1 MLRKWFSVPEEEE
14 IAQEAMPVRNGP
26 PDPTREH
33 AHQNEGSGPRP
44 VNAPPAHPP
53 APAAAPGRYSSFEQ
67 IYQSVVNK
75 LPRINYN
82 ILKVAEMMTSA
93 HLTTMST
100 EAKRCSL
107 LMALEAAG
115 VAVEDVLQDAVL
127 RQKALTEYEDGQK
140 ARLKSFEQTK
150 ADENA
155 KIQAELEKT
164 TKAHMARIQANLDE
178 IAREQ
183 DTFRSWQKSKNQEC
197 DRLTQAAEYCVPQ
210 SNGMGV
216 SSLAAV
222 LERATSQQ

>member
-14 IAQEAMPVRNGP
+14 IAPAAPQVRNEP
-26 PDPTREH
+26 ADPTREH
-33 AHQNEGSGPRP
+33 PPQQEGSGARP
-44 VNAPPAHPP
+44 LNAGGAP
-53 APAAAPGRYSSFEQ
+53 APGAAPGRYSSFEQ
-67 IYQSVVNK
+67 IYQSVTNK
-75 LPRINYN
+75 LPRVNYN
-82 ILKVAEMMTSA
+82 ILKVAEMMTSS
-93 HLTTMST
+93 HLSSMST

-127 RQKALTEYEDGQK
+127 RQKALSEYEEVQK
-140 ARLKSFEQTK
+140 GRLKSFEQTK

-164 TKAHMARIQANLDE
+164 TKAYMARIQANLDE

-183 DTFRSWQKSKNQEC
+183 DNFRTWQKSKNQEC

-210 SNGMGV
+210 SNGIGV

>member
-14 IAQEAMPVRNGP
+14 
-26 PDPTREH
+26 T
-33 AHQNEGSGPRP
+33 
-44 VNAPPAHPP
+44 
-53 APAAAPGRYSSFEQ
+53 APAATPAQNGPADPMREHGSQHDGLGERPVHAAPAVGTPGRYSSFEQ
-67 IYQSVVNK
+67 IYQSITNK

-82 ILKVAEMMTSA
+82 ILKVAEMMTSS
-93 HLTTMST
+93 HLSSMST

-115 VAVEDVLQDAVL
+115 VAIEDILQDAVL
-127 RQKALTEYEDGQK
+127 RQKALSEYEDVQK
-140 ARLKSFEQTK
+140 TRLKSFEHTK

-178 IAREQ
+178 VAREQ
-183 DTFRSWQKSKNQEC
+183 DSFRAWQKSKNQET

-222 LERATSQQ
+222 LERATLQQ

>member
-14 IAQEAMPVRNGP
+14 IEQGAPPVRNGP
-26 PDPTREH
+26 ADLMHEH
-33 AHQNEGSGPRP
+33 ASQHEESGTRQANASAAYSP
-44 VNAPPAHPP
+44 VPGAT
-53 APAAAPGRYSSFEQ
+53 PGRYSSFEQ
-67 IYQSVVNK
+67 IYQSVTNK

-82 ILKVAEMMTSA
+82 ILKVADMMGSP
-93 HLTTMST
+93 HLSSMST
-100 EAKRCSL
+100 EARRCSL

-127 RQKALTEYEDGQK
+127 RQKALTEYEEIQK

-164 TKAHMARIQANLDE
+164 TKVHMAKIQANLDE

-183 DTFRSWQKSKNQEC
+183 DSFRAWQKSKNQEC

-210 SNGMGV
+210 SNGGGV